1 MKFFY
6 ERHVNTYF
14 QLCRPSGLGHNYQL
28 YPWSKRAAIDVSDTN
43 RDSYALLK
51 FIYKNSGG
59 SVVRLFGFTAEV
71 LHSIPG
77 WGTKILASHLACPPP
92 KHVYQKK
99 SNSLDWPWVS
109 LPNLVFEL
117 VSKTLAAYSY

>member
-1 MKFFY
+1 MEFFY
-6 ERHVNTYF
+6 ERQVNTYF
-14 QLCRPSGLGHNYQL
+14 QLCRPSGLGPNYQL

-43 RDSYALLK
+43 RDGYALLK

-59 SVVRLFGFTAEV
+59 SVVSLFVFTAEV

-77 WGTKILASHLACPPP
+77 WGTMILASHLACLSP

-99 SNSLDWPWVS
+99 CNSLDWPWVS
-109 LPNLVFEL
+109 LPNIVFEL